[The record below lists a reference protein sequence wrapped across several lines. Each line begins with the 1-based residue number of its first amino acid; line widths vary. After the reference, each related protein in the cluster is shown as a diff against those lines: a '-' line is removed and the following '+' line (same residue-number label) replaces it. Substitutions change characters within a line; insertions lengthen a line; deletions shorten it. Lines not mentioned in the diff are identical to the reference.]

1 MADMA
6 IQVENLGKEG
16 RIGGRQRDYQ
26 TIRER
31 VQDMA
36 LALFRRAGRPLRGAA
51 HDGSDMDETIRAL
64 KDVSLEVRQGEVVG
78 ITGRNRAG
86 KTTAW
91 IVSTSS
97 RPARLAGQE
106 G

>member
-1 MADMA
+1 MTDMT
-6 IQVENLGKEG
+6 IQVENPGKEC
-16 RIGGRQRDYQ
+16 RIGARQRDYQ

-36 LALFRRAGRPLRGAA
+36 VALFRRAGRLLRGEAYETA
-51 HDGSDMDETIRAL
+51 DMDETIRAL
-64 KDVSLEVRQGEVVG
+64 RDVSLEVRQGEVVG
-78 ITGRNRAG
+78 ITGRNGAG
-86 KTTAW
+86 KTTAS